1 MTSKF
6 TKGIKSVDSE
16 QSIVLEEISSPSS
29 YSITSPE
36 MIAFG
41 HPIPAQ
47 QRVLLYSSSEWEEFI
62 TEWVHSQR
70 QNYLKVLRLTGAND
84 QGIDIAGLT
93 DSLGLQGTWD
103 NFQCKHYKAPLSP
116 AEGLLEIGKILW
128 HSYKKHYSPPRRY
141 YFVAVRG
148 CGMGLKRLLS
158 NPEAL
163 KVKLINEWGKTC
175 SEKITSLAS
184 IKLEGAFND
193 YVKSFDFSIFSCKEP
208 LTIIDEHRA
217 TPYYALRFGGGLP
230 QRPQVALPP
239 IEPHQVESIYLQHL
253 YDAYGDLKKTQ
264 IKDLESLG
272 QWPDLIE
279 HFHRQRESF
288 YHAEALRNFARD
300 TVPPGTY
307 EELQN
312 EVHAGVVDIQHLSH
326 LNGFSCLT
334 AVLNAVVSLQI
345 TANALISVIKTQDR
359 KGICH
364 QLTNQNRLRWK
375 KL

>member
-1 MTSKF
+1 MSKF
-6 TKGIKSVDSE
+6 KKGINSVDSE
-16 QSIVLEEISSPSS
+16 QSIVLEEIPSPDSN
-29 YSITSPE
+29 SIVPST
-36 MIAFG
+36 MVAFG

-70 QNYLKVLRLTGAND
+70 KNYIKVLRLTGAND

-93 DSLGLQGTWD
+93 DSLGLHGTWD
-103 NFQCKHYKAPLSP
+103 NFQCKHYKAALSP

-128 HSYKKHYSPPRRY
+128 HSFNKHYSPPRRY
-141 YFVAVRG
+141 YFVVVRG
-148 CGMGLKRLLS
+148 CGMNLKRLLS
-158 NPEAL
+158 NPDAL
-163 KVKLINEWGKTC
+163 KSKLINDWEKTC
-175 SEKITSLAS
+175 SQKITSIKS
-184 IKLEGAFND
+184 IKLEGIFKE
-193 YVKSFDFSIFSCKEP
+193 YVTSFDFSIFTCKEP

-217 TPYYALRFGGGLP
+217 TPYHALRFGGGLP
-230 QRPQVALPP
+230 QRPQVTLPP
-239 IEPHQVESIYLQHL
+239 IEHHQLESIYLQHL
-253 YDAYGDLKKTQ
+253 YDAYGDLQKIQ
-264 IKDLESLG
+264 IKDLDSLG

-279 HFHRQRESF
+279 HFHRQREFF

-326 LNGFSCLT
+326 PNGFSCLT

-345 TANALISVIKTQDR
+345 TANALISVTKTQDR

-364 QLTNQNRLRWK
+364 QLANQNRLRWK